1 MNLFS
6 LAQNL
11 LPQQKL
17 SELAGNLARS
27 QNPYIK
33 KSLISAFAK
42 VYDISLDEYQRE
54 NLTDYDSFNDFFTRE
69 LKPGQRPIDSTPNSI
84 ICPADGTISQIGTMH
99 QVIIIG
105 CICHLTAN

>member
-42 VYDISLDEYQRE
+42 VYDISLYRLHHMIR
-54 NLTDYDSFNDFFTRE
+54 LTIY
-69 LKPGQRPIDSTPNSI
+69 
-84 ICPADGTISQIGTMH
+84 TISIEQ
-99 QVIIIG
+99 
-105 CICHLTAN
+105 HLLSRGHTSIDTPGPTACKSGKSSWRIAS